1 MIPRRLRKSATAIL
15 LIAFGLV
22 GQGLSNAVVKDRVR
36 KGELTISK
44 ECQINRKTSV
54 RIEDISLV
62 CDSPQADDDDDDN
75 DDHDD
80 DTYVRKYTSYTNAN
94 TCIPGD
100 NARLAIDCTYS

>member
-1 MIPRRLRKSATAIL
+1 MIPRRLRKSATAVL
-15 LIAFGLV
+15 LIAFGLI
-22 GQGLSNAVVKDRVR
+22 GQGFSNAVVKDKVR

-62 CDSPQADDDDDDN
+62 CDSPQANEDDDDDD
-75 DDHDD
+75 DDSSRR
-80 DTYVRKYTSYTNAN
+80 YSSYTNEI

-100 NARLAIDCTYS
+100 NAKLEIDCKYS

>member
-1 MIPRRLRKSATAIL
+1 MIPRRLRKSATSVL
-15 LIAFGLV
+15 LIVFGLV

-44 ECQINRKTSV
+44 ECQIYRKTSV

-62 CDSPQADDDDDDN
+62 CDSPQADDDAN
-75 DDHDD
+75 DD
-80 DTYVRKYTSYTNAN
+80 DTYSRKYSSYTDAL

-100 NARLAIDCTYS
+100 YARLAIDCTYS